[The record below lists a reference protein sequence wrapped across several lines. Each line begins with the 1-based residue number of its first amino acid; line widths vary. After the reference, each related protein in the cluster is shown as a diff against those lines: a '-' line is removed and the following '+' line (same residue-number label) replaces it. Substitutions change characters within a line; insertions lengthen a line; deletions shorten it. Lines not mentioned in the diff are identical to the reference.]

1 MSKGLKIM
9 SLGVINHGMSL
20 SVLYIRDCKRIE
32 RDRLILSV
40 KSDYFVEIH
49 EKITIE
55 ELINH

>member
-1 MSKGLKIM
+1 M

-40 KSDYFVEIH
+40 KTDYFVEIH